1 MKMTEDQK
9 ELILYKVKEMLKDE
23 DIEVIFEELP
33 KNDSTNLE
41 NQPILTKKNVKILI
55 INNNNNT
62 IEYDEETIAKILAK

>member
-1 MKMTEDQK
+1 MTEDQK

-23 DIEVIFEELP
+23 DIEAIFEELP
-33 KNDSTNLE
+33 KNDSTNVE

>member
-1 MKMTEDQK
+1 MTEDQK

>member
-33 KNDSTNLE
+33 KNDSTNVE
-41 NQPILTKKNVKILI
+41 NQSILTKKNVKILI